1 MDFLYNYNGRSAR
14 KQRLDNYCK
23 LSVSRRTSNRYKK
36 NLLIDYKD
44 NVKSLQH
51 SVLWFDNFSKFY
63 KLSIPV

>member
-1 MDFLYNYNGRSAR
+1 MDLLSNYNSRSSR

-23 LSVSRRTSNRYKK
+23 LSVSRRTSNRFIK